1 MRRKFFL
8 LLVTD
13 YWLLVTFI
21 GCGPSYPETRVKE
34 SIIKICKKEYG
45 LDVKVATVGKTIT
58 IYLPLTQL
66 IDFTFA
72 ITKEASEKINDVI
85 LTAARVTLSTD
96 AKVDFYCIIAH
107 DVRIPEIQ
115 IVIVKYVDDVK
126 RFLLNDI
133 SRGEY
138 SKRMLVDIRL
148 SPQAQKERAIKDVF
162 SKMKLDEKWEDQ
174 VMNEFFRAEPT
185 GLGEMGYWEGRFYIK
200 DVTLAEFLAEQTANR
215 IKMEFK
221 EDRFLSDN
229 FLMKS
234 AKGTYVSKE
243 DERYFRFDVSAAPNG
258 EAVEMSAQ
266 ELQNKVNQAALRIAY
281 QVLHGYRFEDFNY
294 VLVVDITDD
303 RATKVLKE
311 DLKNFRSKNAKLD
324 GAMEV
329 EIY

>member
-1 MRRKFFL
+1 MASIRNRTSVRRKLFL
-8 LLVTD
+8 LPFTV
-13 YWLLVTFI
+13 YYLLFI
-21 GCGPSYPETRVKE
+21 VLAGCGPTYPKDRFKE
-34 SIIKICKKEYG
+34 SIIRVCKDEYK
-45 LDVKVATVGKTIT
+45 LDVKVGAIGKTIA
-58 IYLPLTQL
+58 IYLPLPDL
-66 IDFTFA
+66 IDFTFS
-72 ITKEASEKINDVI
+72 ISKTASEKINDVI
-85 LTAARVTLSTD
+85 LSVSRVALSTD
-96 AKVDFYCIIAH
+96 ASLDFYCIIAH

-115 IVIVKYVDDVK
+115 IVIIKYVDDVK

-162 SKMKLDEKWEDQ
+162 SKMKLDEKWEEQ

-185 GLGEMGYWEGRFYIK
+185 GLVEMGYWEGRFYIK

-243 DERYFRFDVSAAPNG
+243 DERYFRF
-258 EAVEMSAQ
+258 
-266 ELQNKVNQAALRIAY
+266 
-281 QVLHGYRFEDFNY
+281 
-294 VLVVDITDD
+294 
-303 RATKVLKE
+303 
-311 DLKNFRSKNAKLD
+311 
-324 GAMEV
+324 
-329 EIY
+329 